1 MTLFEKGPGIKEG
14 IKSFKNYFNISSAG
28 AGLIAAIFGCTGPAL
43 IVINGGLD
51 AGLSQSTITS
61 WLFSI
66 YFFGGLITILMALWY
81 KQPIC
86 GAYSIPGAILVAAV
100 LSNFNIN
107 EAVGAYLIAGIIVLI
122 LGLTGWVG
130 KIMRWLPQ
138 PIIMGMIAGALFR
151 FGTNIVTSYKSAP
164 LLIGLSILA
173 YFIFAKIFP
182 KIPGVIGA
190 LLVGGII
197 ALIMGVADFS
207 NLTFEIAKPQ
217 IFSPQFSLDAVFSIA
232 IPLAV
237 MVIGAENAQ
246 AAGALMAEDYDP
258 PINSM
263 TIVSGIGGIVTSF
276 FGGHNANIA
285 GPMTAITSGPD
296 AGEVKEGR
304 YTASVFD
311 GILFAGFGLIAKAAT
326 ALVQSVPS
334 SLVNLL
340 AGLAMIGVLTNAF
353 ETAFSGKFKL
363 GAFFALIIAASGI
376 TIFKIGAPFWAL
388 TIGVIISLI
397 MEKEDFESNKKK

>member
-1 MTLFEKGPGIKEG
+1 
-14 IKSFKNYFNISSAG
+14 
-28 AGLIAAIFGCTGPAL
+28 
-43 IVINGGLD
+43 
-51 AGLSQSTITS
+51 
-61 WLFSI
+61 
-66 YFFGGLITILMALWY
+66 
-81 KQPIC
+81 
-86 GAYSIPGAILVAAV
+86 
-100 LSNFNIN
+100 
-107 EAVGAYLIAGIIVLI
+107 
-122 LGLTGWVG
+122 
-130 KIMRWLPQ
+130 
-138 PIIMGMIAGALFR
+138 
-151 FGTNIVTSYKSAP
+151 
-164 LLIGLSILA
+164 
-173 YFIFAKIFP
+173 
-182 KIPGVIGA
+182 
-190 LLVGGII
+190 
-197 ALIMGVADFS
+197 
-207 NLTFEIAKPQ
+207 
-217 IFSPQFSLDAVFSIA
+217 
-232 IPLAV
+232 
-237 MVIGAENAQ
+237 
-246 AAGALMAEDYDP
+246 MAEDYDP